1 MAKLADSPDKGVR
14 DGALSILAEV
24 YKVINEDIWRVLGQI
39 TIKVKGLLE
48 GRLKQQFN
56 RATLASSMSNTN
68 ILSRSIN

>member
-56 RATLASSMSNTN
+56 RATLA
-68 ILSRSIN
+68 